1 MEVGPVPDR
10 EVLEPDRELAMGR
23 LDQPSRALAE
33 VEVIGALERPG
44 LLDARVSAS
53 RSGVAEGREAGDATF
68 AAGVDTAAGVR
79 FAADGAGVGSAAATG
94 GGSSIVVER
103 TKGEPR
109 YHPSGPATTR
119 TASVPTA
126 ARPGWRTIGRSQRRR
141 HATTAS
147 TAARATSATAI
158 GTRFG

>member
-1 MEVGPVPDR
+1 MEVGPVPDG
-10 EVLEPDRELAMGR
+10 EVLEPDRELAK
-23 LDQPSRALAE
+23 DVSTAE
-33 VEVIGALERPG
+33 PVPWPKWKSSAPLNVPDRSMSGIG
-44 LLDARVSAS
+44 VT
-53 RSGVAEGREAGDATF
+53 SGVAREGREVGDATF

-94 GGSSIVVER
+94 GGSSIVVES

>member
-23 LDQPSRALAE
+23 LDRAERVPWPKWKSSAPLN
-33 VEVIGALERPG
+33 VPDCWMSGIG
-44 LLDARVSAS
+44 VT
-53 RSGVAEGREAGDATF
+53 SGVAEGGEAGDATF

-94 GGSSIVVER
+94 GGSSIVVES